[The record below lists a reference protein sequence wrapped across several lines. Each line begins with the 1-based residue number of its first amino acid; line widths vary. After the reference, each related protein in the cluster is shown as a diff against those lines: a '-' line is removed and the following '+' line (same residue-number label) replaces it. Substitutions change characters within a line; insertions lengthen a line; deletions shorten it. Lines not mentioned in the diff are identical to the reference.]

1 MPLALI
7 PIINFFRS
15 PMGRYLLIA
24 LAVIVLLF
32 TVRQCGVSAGV
43 TQERA
48 RDAALEKS
56 AKANVA
62 KHEVKAAAI
71 STTAKA
77 DLVKT
82 QTVIQTRTIT
92 LLKEVPTYVTA
103 KDDAAC
109 TVPPGF
115 VGLWNRG
122 ESGEAGLA
130 GRPGGYDS
138 ALAVVQPAAAQ
149 P

>member
-1 MPLALI
+1 MPILLTVWSFLKS
-7 PIINFFRS
+7 PI
-15 PMGRYLLIA
+15 GRYLAATVGVVLVLA
-24 LAVIVLLF
+24 LAYHVAF
-32 TVRQCGVSAGV
+32 SNGVKHQLALD
-43 TQERA
+43 TKAE
-48 RDAALEKS
+48 AA

-62 KHEVKAAAI
+62 AHEVKAAAI

-82 QTVIQTRTIT
+82 QTVIQTRTVT

-109 TVPPGF
+109 AVPPGF
-115 VGLWNRG
+115 VSLWNRG

-138 ALAVVQPAAAQ
+138 ALAGLQPPAVQP
-149 P
+149 